1 MSNLAYEVLGRV
13 TWTVQKRKI
22 RSYFTP
28 QKNRR
33 RRRIFGGVTLL
44 VVSAVVAAE
53 LATRATPPDHWA

>member
-1 MSNLAYEVLGRV
+1 MSNFAYEALGRV
-13 TWTVQKRKI
+13 TWAVGKRRV

-28 QKNRR
+28 EKNRR
-33 RRRIFGGVTLL
+33 RVRIAGGVTLL